1 MNVKVRNLKNKE
13 VGEVSLSDAVFGAE
27 LNESLIHAAVRNYQ
41 ANGRQGTS
49 ATKTRGNVSG
59 SGRKLWKQKG
69 TGRAR
74 IASLRS
80 PLWKGGGNVH
90 GPQPRDWSYQM
101 PKKMRRGAIRSALS
115 ERLREG
121 NLIVIDGF
129 EFKNPKTSEFLGAM
143 GTLGLVDKKTR
154 TKTLIVD
161 SLDNANLIL
170 SSRNVQK
177 TKVTNSF
184 GLNIYDIIYHEKLLI
199 SKAAVE
205 ELNTL
210 LDPKTESKEEGE
222 KGRKE
227 EREPKKETAAPAK
240 AVEEKPKVKKE
251 AATEEKPK
259 TKKVAPAEK
268 AEEKPREKK
277 EAKPKI
283 VKEAKPKAEK
293 AVKKEAPVDEDNILE
308 IPEEAT
314 ENE

>member
-1 MNVKVRNLKNKE
+1 MPTVKVRNLKNKE
-13 VGEVSLSDAVFGAE
+13 VGEVKLSDAVFGVE
-27 LNESLIHAAVRNYQ
+27 LNEALIHSAVMNFQ

-101 PKKMRRGAIRSALS
+101 PKKMRRGALRSALS

-121 NLIVIDGF
+121 NLIIID
-129 EFKNPKTSEFLGAM
+129 EFGIANPKTSEFLGVM
-143 GTLGLVDKKTR
+143 DTLGLVENKKR
-154 TKTLIVD
+154 VKTLIID

-205 ELNTL
+205 ELSAL
-210 LDPKTESKEEGE
+210 LDPKRESGKAA
-222 KGRKE
+222 
-227 EREPKKETAAPAK
+227 EPVVE
-240 AVEEKPKVKKE
+240 AVLEEKPKAKKE
-251 AATEEKPK
+251 AAP
-259 TKKVAPAEK
+259 K
-268 AEEKPREKK
+268 AE
-277 EAKPKI
+277 
-283 VKEAKPKAEK
+283 KEAKPKAVK
-293 AVKKEAPVDEDNILE
+293 APKAKPAAKAKKAPAAKTTGSGE
-308 IPEEAT
+308 

>member
-1 MNVKVRNLKNKE
+1 MPTVKVRNLKNKE
-13 VGEVSLSDAVFGAE
+13 VGDVELLDSVFGVE
-27 LNESLIHAAVRNYQ
+27 LNESLVHAALVNYQ

-101 PKKMRRGAIRSALS
+101 PKKMRRGALRSALS

-121 NLIVIDGF
+121 NLIVVD
-129 EFKNPKTSEFLGAM
+129 EFSFAGPKTKDFVSAVE
-143 GTLGLVDKKTR
+143 GLQLSNGDKKQV
-154 TKTLIVD
+154 KTLIVD

-184 GLNIYDIIYHEKLLI
+184 GLNIYDILYHEKLLI
-199 SKAAVE
+199 SKSAVE
-205 ELNTL
+205 ELNAL
-210 LDPKTESKEEGE
+210 LDPKREGTKEA
-222 KGRKE
+222 E
-227 EREPKKETAAPAK
+227 EAAPEAK
-240 AVEEKPKVKKE
+240 PRKAPKAEAAGDEAPKAAKPKKE
-251 AATEEKPK
+251 AA
-259 TKKVAPAEK
+259 
-268 AEEKPREKK
+268 
-277 EAKPKI
+277 
-283 VKEAKPKAEK
+283 PKAEGEKPAKK
-293 AVKKEAPVDEDNILE
+293 AKAEKPEVS
-308 IPEEAT
+308 EEAT
-314 ENE
+314 DNE